1 MKIKIML
8 LILVSVMLTSCA
20 QVDTVDTTKNV
31 EVTLPAKKSKTFT
44 VTMDDLYPDP
54 KTQKSLGYMGFTEP
68 ISGVIKA
75 ANFYHGSLEVQGD
88 DGDYY
93 ALSIHPDDLST
104 YLKSDL
110 RYFMK
115 PGNRISTVCTVEG
128 ARVLQIVNATFT
140 EQ

>member
-1 MKIKIML
+1 ML
-8 LILVSVMLTSCA
+8 LILGGGVMLTSCA
-20 QVDTVDTTKNV
+20 QVDKVDSTKKA
-31 EVTLPAKKSKTFT
+31 EVKLPVKKPKTFT
-44 VTMDDLYPDP
+44 VTMDGLYPDP
-54 KTQKSLGYMGFTEP
+54 KTRKSLGYMGFTEP

-93 ALSIHPDDLST
+93 ALSIHPDDLSN
-104 YLKSDL
+104 YFKSDL

-115 PGNRISTVCTVEG
+115 PGTRISTVCSVEG